1 MSARPE
7 ISLIVAMAE
16 NRVIGRDNDLPWRL
30 PDDMRHFVAL
40 TRGKPIVMGRKNF
53 ESIGRALPHR
63 QNIVMTR
70 DTAWQA
76 EGCTVVHDA
85 EAALAAAG
93 DVPEIAII
101 GGAEIYKAFLPIAD
115 RIELTR
121 VRATIEGD
129 TLFPAFEGPDW
140 ELQQTTHHPADAE
153 HAYAMDFETWLR
165 VGD

>member
-53 ESIGRALPHR
+53 ESIGRALPNR

-85 EAALAAAG
+85 KAALAAAG

-140 ELQQTTHHPADAE
+140 SLKQTTHHPADAE
-153 HAYAMDFETWLR
+153 HAYAMDFETWVR
-165 VGD
+165 VSD